1 MTTKDKT
8 FYKVTFRD
16 LSENK
21 VIVLRVRSVMDSHLG
36 LGFVC
41 LSDFI
46 FEDRGRGLLLLP
58 TEENWKKKF
67 QNTKALHIS
76 LYTILSI
83 EEVGSENKGLEF
95 KKDRSNIIMLGD
107 SESGPWTPGPL
118 KPGDKS

>member
-1 MTTKDKT
+1 MATKDKT

-21 VIVLRVRSVMDSHLG
+21 VVVLKVKSVTDSHLG

-46 FEDRGRGLLLLP
+46 FENRGGGRLLLP

-67 QNTKALHIS
+67 QSTKALHIS
-76 LYTILSI
+76 LYAILSI
-83 EEVGSENKGLEF
+83 EEVGADNKGLEF

-107 SESGPWTPGPL
+107 AEGGPWTPGH
-118 KPGDKS
+118 